1 VDNDNIRFDLAG
13 VEIAGVDC
21 LAGVWHNYKLVINC
35 ETQSYDFYL
44 DGKLERENIEFGFK
58 TESVSRIVFRTGPYR
73 NLVPND
79 YIDGYPNAVGMFGED
94 LPAAGRLMTLK
105 QWAINLNSFLCEWRK
120 QNAQTIII
128 NNSDCTNRE
137 NKLLTAAREHKTL
150 YSC

>member
-1 VDNDNIRFDLAG
+1 LEIEVESQTGDRAVRLRVDNDNIRFDLAG

-94 LPAAGRLMTLK
+94 LPAAGRKVTP
-105 QWAINLNSFLCEWRK
+105 
-120 QNAQTIII
+120 IIYWI
-128 NNSDCTNRE
+128 DDF
-137 NKLLTAAREHKTL
+137 KTMGN
-150 YSC
+150 